1 MSAAPKE
8 IKDIQK
14 EAANFLQGFKTL
26 QLGTA
31 NKQGIAA
38 ASYAPFA
45 LDEGNNFLIYVSELS
60 EHTANLQLAKPV
72 SVMLIESE
80 DGAEHLFARKRMTFK
95 CDVENTA
102 RDSRAFEEAMQL
114 MADSFGD
121 FIAFMKKLQDF
132 HLFRLKPFYATY
144 VRGFAQAYE
153 FENADFNKIR
163 HINDKGHR
171 QS

>member
-14 EAANFLQGFKTL
+14 ETGNFLQSFKTL

-31 NKQGIAA
+31 NKQGIAT

-45 LDEGNNFLIYVSELS
+45 LDEHNNFLIYVSELS
-60 EHTANLQLAKPV
+60 EHTANLQLAKSV

-80 DGAEHLFARKRMTFK
+80 DRAEHLFARKRMTFK
-95 CDVENTA
+95 CDVENIA
-102 RDSRAFEEAMQL
+102 RDSQAFEQAMQL
-114 MADSFGD
+114 MTDSFGD

-132 HLFRLKPFYATY
+132 HLFQLKPFYATY
-144 VRGFAQAYE
+144 VR
-153 FENADFNKIR
+153 
-163 HINDKGHR
+163 HINDRGHR